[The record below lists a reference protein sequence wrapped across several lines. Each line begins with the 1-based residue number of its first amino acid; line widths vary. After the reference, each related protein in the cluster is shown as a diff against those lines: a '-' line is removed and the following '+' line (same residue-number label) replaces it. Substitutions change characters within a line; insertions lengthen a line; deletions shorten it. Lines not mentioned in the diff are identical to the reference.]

1 MGWIAIESFP
11 ENGSIDVPCPKKLVQ
26 GGLIRRASAAFRSG
40 PSAGGA
46 SRGNKRPNIVLS
58 PDDDLGFGDLS
69 CYGANHD
76 CSACSNGSPNA
87 ATPPAWKSW

>member
-1 MGWIAIESFP
+1 MGRIAIESFL
-11 ENGSIDVPCPKKLVQ
+11 ENGSLDVPYLKKLVQ

-87 ATPPAWKSW
+87 ATPLAWKSW